1 MDLVSAIRAA
11 LEGKAILFAG
21 SGFSHGAKNWKGDM
35 LPMGTGLRDGLAK
48 ECGIEHSTA
57 NLSAVSDYYLSVDGH
72 SPDSL
77 IAYLREIF
85 TLGDTT
91 DARREIMS
99 LNWKRVY
106 TTNYDLVIEESAK
119 ANGQIIKSIT
129 LDAPFDLHSGER
141 ICVHIN
147 GSISNLT
154 RNTLQSS
161 FKLTDQSYDAETLA
175 GKPWFDFMD
184 RDFTSAKA
192 IIIVGFS
199 MQSDIDIRRI
209 IARPQI
215 CSKVVFISGPN
226 PDPINMSVLKQYAP
240 VEAIGIEGFAE
251 MISREKEVFVP
262 SVSKSYDY
270 SSFIHEHMTPLEKSK
285 TKFDDLTSFYY
296 LGSISPAILQ
306 KNWNGEYA
314 NLVLRDAV
322 DIFMRER
329 FRYKV
334 FLAVSSIGNG
344 KTLLCNLIRNELR
357 ETDVDVFTF
366 YRESVELNDE
376 IEFIC
381 NEYSKKQ
388 IIVIIDDYYKHLNIL
403 RSFSDF
409 SDLSKVTFVLTS
421 RLSKLSTNYRKLIQI
436 LHINETDVKP
446 LRLNILTRNE
456 INQLANVLWNSR
468 MLSDTLPSGAAQD
481 VADFIREDCKSSIGN
496 VVIKLFDSSYIK
508 DQLIALY
515 EKAVKNDSLALREL
529 AVASLASEVMNLHL
543 SSDEI
548 IDLLGV
554 DFVKL
559 SLSESELISELF
571 DAESD
576 EIKVRS
582 SIVARKILQDVIP
595 VNNLLP
601 VLKKLLLA
609 ANKRYNNEPIYAET
623 MKAIVSH
630 ANFEF
635 WIRKAENIKIIKEF
649 YDDLRFISFFSCKN
663 PFYWEQFASVCIDAR
678 DFPTAQQCLNNA
690 FEEASRIPN
699 FVPFQV
705 ETVYARYLLA
715 NLSYLLSIRDIASDN
730 IVQILM
736 DADKRLFKY
745 YDHPEDDHYHVFQIF
760 NSVIEIFYNNM
771 KQFSKRD
778 TSMFLEKMVRGQM
791 RLIQFQTE
799 SESMYYPSTKMWL
812 ENLNKAI
819 GAAKV
824 HIKETT

>member
-1 MDLVSAIRAA
+1 MVLADAIRAA

-48 ECGIEHSTA
+48 ECGIEHSNA

-77 IAYLREIF
+77 ITYLKEIF
-85 TLGDTT
+85 TLGDMT
-91 DARREIMS
+91 DAHREIMS

-154 RNTLQSS
+154 RSTLKSS

-199 MQSDIDIRRI
+199 MQNDIDIRRI

-226 PDPINMSVLKQYAP
+226 PDPIDMSVLKQYAP
-240 VEAIGIEGFAE
+240 VETIGIEGFAE
-251 MISREKEVFVP
+251 KISSEKKVFIP

-270 SSFIHEHMTPLEKSK
+270 SSFVHEHMTPLEKCK
-285 TKFDDLTSFYY
+285 TKFDDLTGFYY
-296 LGSISPAILQ
+296 LGNISPAILQ
-306 KNWNGEYA
+306 KNWNGEYE
-314 NLVLRDAV
+314 NLVLRNAV
-322 DIFMRER
+322 DTFMRER

-334 FLAVSSIGNG
+334 FLAISNIGNG
-344 KTLLCNLIRNELR
+344 KALLCNLLRNELR

-366 YRESVELNDE
+366 YRESVDLNDE

-381 NEYSKKQ
+381 NEYSKRQ
-388 IIVIIDDYYKHLNIL
+388 IVVIIDDYYKHLNIL

-409 SDLSKVTFVLTS
+409 SDLSRVTFMLTS

-436 LHINETDVKP
+436 LHINEADVKP
-446 LRLNILTRNE
+446 LRLNDLTQNE
-456 INQLANVLWNSR
+456 INQLANVLWNR
-468 MLSDTLPSGAAQD
+468 QMLNDTLPSGAVQE

-508 DQLIALY
+508 NQLIALY
-515 EKAVKNDSLALREL
+515 EKAVQNDSPALREL

-559 SLSESELISELF
+559 SLTESELICELF

-595 VNNLLP
+595 IDTLLP
-601 VLKKLLLA
+601 VLKKILLA
-609 ANKRYNNEPIYAET
+609 ANKRYNSEPTYAET

-630 ANFEF
+630 TNFKF
-635 WIRKAENIKIIKEF
+635 WIRKAENVKSIKEF
-649 YDDLRFISFFSCKN
+649 YDDLRTISFFSSKN
-663 PFYWEQFASVCIDAR
+663 PFYWEQFASVCIDAK
-678 DFPTAQQCLNNA
+678 DFPTAHQCLNNA
-690 FEEASRIPN
+690 FEEANRIQN

-715 NLSYLLSIRDIASDN
+715 NLSYQLSISDIASEN

-736 DADKRLFKY
+736 DADRRLFKY
-745 YDHPEDDHYHVFQIF
+745 YNHPEDDHYHVFQLF
-760 NSVIEIFYNNM
+760 NSIIEIFFNNLN
-771 KQFSKRD
+771 QLSSRD
-778 TSMFLEKMVRGQM
+778 TSMFLEKMVQGRR
-791 RLIQFQTE
+791 RLTQYQKE
-799 SESMYYPSTKMWL
+799 SESMYFPSTKMWL
-812 ENLNKAI
+812 DNLDKAI
-819 GAAKV
+819 DAAKA
-824 HIKETT
+824 HIKETS

>member
-1 MDLVSAIRAA
+1 MDLADAIRAA

-21 SGFSHGAKNWKGDM
+21 SGFSYGAKNWKGDM
-35 LPMGTGLRDGLAK
+35 LPMGTGLRDSLAK
-48 ECGIEHSTA
+48 ECGIENSTA
-57 NLSAVSDYYLSVDGH
+57 NLSAVSDFYLSVDGH

-77 IAYLREIF
+77 IAYLKGIF
-85 TLGDTT
+85 TLGNTT
-91 DARREIMS
+91 DSHREIMS

-119 ANGQIIKSIT
+119 ENGKIIKSIT
-129 LDAPFDLHSGER
+129 LDAPFDLYSGESV
-141 ICVHIN
+141 CVHIN

-154 RNTLQSS
+154 RSTLQSS
-161 FKLTDQSYDAETLA
+161 FKLTDRSYDVETLA
-175 GKPWFDFMD
+175 GQPWFDFMD
-184 RDFTSAKA
+184 RDFASAKA

-215 CSKVVFISGPN
+215 SSKVVFISGPH
-226 PDPINMSVLKQYAP
+226 PDPINLSVLKQYAS
-240 VEAIGIEGFAE
+240 VEAIGVEGFAE
-251 MISREKEVFVP
+251 MISREKKVFIP

-270 SSFIHEHMTPLEKSK
+270 SSFIHEHMTPLEKCK
-285 TKFDDLTSFYY
+285 TKFDNLTSFYY

-306 KNWNGEYA
+306 KNWNGEYESLA
-314 NLVLRDAV
+314 LRNAV
-322 DIFMRER
+322 NTFMRER
-329 FRYKV
+329 FGHKV
-334 FLAVSSIGNG
+334 FLAVSNIGNG
-344 KTLLCNLIRNELR
+344 KTLFCHLIRNELR
-357 ETDVDVFTF
+357 ETDVDVFTLF
-366 YRESVELNDE
+366 RESVELNDE

-381 NEYSKKQ
+381 KEYSKKQ

-421 RLSKLSTNYRKLIQI
+421 RLSKLSTNYRKLMQI

-446 LRLNILTRNE
+446 LQLNNLTQNE
-456 INQLANVLWNSR
+456 INQFAYVLWKNK
-468 MLSDTLPSGAAQD
+468 MLNDALPSGTTQD

-515 EKAVKNDSLALREL
+515 EKAVQNDSSALREL

-543 SSDEI
+543 STDEI
-548 IDLLGV
+548 IELLGV

-559 SLSESELISELF
+559 SLTESELISELF
-571 DAESD
+571 DAKSD

-595 VNNLLP
+595 INTLLP
-601 VLKKLLLA
+601 VLKKILFA
-609 ANKRYNNEPIYAET
+609 ADKRYNSEPIYAET
-623 MKAIVSH
+623 MKAIISH

-635 WIRKAENIKIIKEF
+635 WTRKNENIKLIKEF
-649 YDDLRFISFFSCKN
+649 YDDLRFISFFSHKN
-663 PFYWEQFASVCIDAR
+663 PFYWEQFASVCIDAK
-678 DFPTAQQCLNNA
+678 DFPTAYQCLNNA
-690 FEEASRIPN
+690 FAEANRIPN

-715 NLSYLLSIRDIASDN
+715 NLSYQLSTNNIIGEN

-736 DADKRLFKY
+736 DADRRLFKY
-745 YDHPEDDHYHVFQIF
+745 YDHPEDDHYHVFQLF
-760 NSVIEIFYNNM
+760 NSIIKIYLNNLN
-771 KQFSKRD
+771 QLGSRD
-778 TSMFLEKMVRGQM
+778 TSIFLEKMVQGRRKLTQY
-791 RLIQFQTE
+791 QAE
-799 SESMYYPSTKMWL
+799 SESVYYPSTRKWL
-812 ENLNKAI
+812 ENLDKAI
-819 GAAKV
+819 DAAKA